1 MRRPH
6 YAWFVCLGGA
16 LSLFTVMGLGVNI
29 FTIYQPEIIAANGFT
44 NAQGSWITT
53 TRSLFILA
61 ALLVV
66 NQLCAK
72 IGLRLVMTLGMLLVG
87 LSCFSFGLA
96 ERFPMYCL
104 SAALTGLGYCFGG
117 MVPLSLI
124 ISNWFDSRR
133 GLALG
138 LASAGSGVAT
148 IFLPPIVTGLV
159 RSSGLKTAFFA
170 EGTLILVLT
179 AVNWL
184 LLRSAPEPMGLE
196 PYRLEGEAAPAVS
209 APPSKG
215 FGRGPVLVLLLA
227 AFLLG
232 GPVGPAFTHLTVL
245 FTSEGFDAMTVA
257 GLMSYAGLCVFV
269 SKIVCG
275 QLNDRL
281 GGLWSNYI
289 ILGVY
294 LAGLLLCCLAG
305 SGSLALAY
313 LAMTAFSFG
322 ISVTG
327 PSPSVWA
334 RDLAA
339 AEDYAKTVRAI
350 TTAYTF
356 GMLVFGPIPGIMAD
370 RFGSYVPAYAL
381 FALFQLVLTVLIQ
394 GLYHKLGVGRRP
406 LRA

>member
-1 MRRPH
+1 MRKPH
-6 YAWFVCLGGA
+6 YAWLVCLGGA

-29 FTIYQPEIIAANGFT
+29 FTLYQPEIISVNGFT

-61 ALLVV
+61 ALLCV

-87 LSCFSFGLA
+87 LSCLCFGLA
-96 ERFPMYCL
+96 KTFPAYCL
-104 SAALTGLGYCFGG
+104 AAALTGLGYCFGG
-117 MVPLSLI
+117 MVPLSLVI
-124 ISNWFDSRR
+124 TNWFDSRR
-133 GLALG
+133 GFALG

-148 IFLPPIVTGLV
+148 IFAPPIVTALI
-159 RSSGLKTAFFA
+159 RSHGLKAAFFA
-170 EGTLILVLT
+170 EGALILVLT
-179 AVNWL
+179 AATWL
-184 LLRSAPEPMGLE
+184 LLRDTPGDPGLV
-196 PYRLEGEAAPAVS
+196 PYRLGEETPAAAAAPA
-209 APPSKG
+209 SKG

-245 FTSEGFDAMTVA
+245 FTSEGFDAMAVA

-269 SKIVCG
+269 SKIICG

-281 GGLWSNYI
+281 GGLLSNYI
-289 ILGVY
+289 VLGVY
-294 LAGLLLCCLAG
+294 FLGILLCCLAG
-305 SGSLALAY
+305 SGSLPLAY
-313 LAMTAFSFG
+313 LAMTAFAFG

-334 RDLAA
+334 RDLASV
-339 AEDYAKTVRAI
+339 ENYAGTVRAI

-394 GLYHKLGVGRRP
+394 ALYHKLGVGRRP